1 MDGSDVI
8 IHIKGLSKSFP
19 GVKALSN
26 VDLDL
31 RRGEIHGLMG
41 ESGAGKSTL
50 IKVLTGLYNKD
61 AGEIIFDGKPF
72 KLNSPEDA
80 PRFGLSTVYQE
91 INLIPALSVAENIYI
106 GREPTRLG
114 CIDWRSITSRAKTA
128 IKKLDLD
135 IDVTLPVS
143 SYSVAIQQL
152 VAITRALDISA
163 KVLILDEPT
172 SSLDSAEVAQLFS
185 VMRKLRQEGM
195 AILFI
200 THFINQAYE
209 ITDRITVLRN
219 GELVGQFKTEEFPRI
234 KLIGKMLGR
243 DVTEFEGE

>member
-1 MDGSDVI
+1 MTESKTIVQ
-8 IHIKGLSKSFP
+8 IKGLSKSFP
-19 GVKALSN
+19 GVNALIN

-31 RRGEIHGLMG
+31 KHGEIHGLMG
-41 ESGAGKSTL
+41 ENGAGKSTL
-50 IKVLTGLYNKD
+50 IKVLTGIYNKD
-61 AGEIIFDGKPF
+61 EGQIFFDGKPF
-72 KLNSPEDA
+72 ELNSPEDA
-80 PRFGLSTVYQE
+80 PKFGVSTVYQE

-114 CIDWRSITSRAKTA
+114 CIDWRAITTHAKTA

-152 VAITRALDISA
+152 VAITRAMDISA
-163 KVLILDEPT
+163 KVLIFDEPT
-172 SSLDSAEVAQLFS
+172 SSLDTAEVEQLFS
-185 VMRKLRQEGM
+185 VMRKLRQQGM

-219 GELVGQFKTEEFPRI
+219 RNLSVNFRLKNFPG
-234 KLIGKMLGR
+234 LN
-243 DVTEFEGE
+243 